1 MDSAS
6 PLLALRLCGQEHALE
21 PNRDYL
27 LGSAADCDLRL
38 PAAAAHHARLVVTG
52 TGVELVDLGTPAGTR
67 CNGERVDRRQ
77 LAVGDGL
84 RFGDGEVE
92 AFVVR
97 DLGTAAI
104 VPLPAM
110 RQARAFTA
118 VRVAAAALRQEG
130 GETLQQAMAREL
142 RRAPWFA
149 LSLLAHALLLLVLWA
164 CLPDHTPSGRNR
176 ATVNI
181 DLAGQLPAAAEGP
194 PTPPEIVIEPT
205 DPTIDPPATPTPPAP
220 AEDRPAREAEGAA
233 PRPSLPQE
241 NARLGARA
249 SPSSSAPHIGGG
261 NDVGGLGSGGF
272 RQTVSDLRKSGLE
285 IVFVFDSTG
294 SMTRTIQDTKA
305 TIAQMLAVLRALV
318 PDARIGLVTY
328 RDRDNREEYIV
339 RQMPLGLDYWR
350 AANFVQFITAEGG
363 GDRPEDVRAGLR
375 AAFQQS
381 WRNDARRV
389 VVLAGDAPPHA
400 TDMSRV
406 LSETRAFV
414 ANGRSFVHTLVTS
427 PQEAGADTREAF
439 TEIAQAGKGICQGM
453 DSRDRVLQRVLTL
466 AFGREFSE
474 DMATVIAQVQRDE
487 DRVDVQS
494 LALARRG
501 GVDLARALR
510 QTPVPQELWNA
521 LVRRPHRA
529 VTNQLIEILAAG
541 ETPEPTRHAVA
552 AALQRILELP
562 LPPIDPLADAITP
575 NRMLGQLR
583 MLAARL
589 PE

>member
-1 MDSAS
+1 MDPAS

-27 LGSAADCDLRL
+27 LGSAAECDLRL
-38 PAAAAHHARLVVTG
+38 PTAAAHHARLVVTAA
-52 TGVELVDLGTPAGTR
+52 GVELIDLGSAAGTR
-67 CNGERVDRRQ
+67 CNGERVDRRR
-77 LAVGDGL
+77 LAIGDGL
-84 RFGDGEVE
+84 RFGDGDQE

-97 DLGTAAI
+97 DLGTATI

-110 RQARAFTA
+110 RRARASTT
-118 VRVAAAALRQEG
+118 VRAAAAALRADG

-164 CLPDHTPSGRNR
+164 CLPDRLPSGRER

-181 DLAGQLPAAAEGP
+181 DVAGELPVAIDGP
-194 PTPPEIVIEPT
+194 PTPPEVVIEPAE
-205 DPTIDPPATPTPPAP
+205 PTVEPPATPTPPAP
-220 AEDRPAREAEGAA
+220 AEEQPAREADGAA
-233 PRPSLPQE
+233 PRPSLPLDH
-241 NARLGARA
+241 AALGIRA
-249 SPSSSAPHIGGG
+249 APSSSAPGTGRA
-261 NDVGGLGSGGF
+261 NDVGALGSGGF
-272 RQTVSDLRKSGLE
+272 RKTVSDLRKSGLE

-305 TIAQMLAVLRALV
+305 TIGQMLAVLRALV

-339 RQMPLGLDYWR
+339 RQVPLGLDYWR
-350 AANFVQFITAEGG
+350 ATNFVQFVTAEGG

-375 AAFQQS
+375 AAYQQA
-381 WRNDARRV
+381 WRNDSRRV

-400 TDMSRV
+400 TDLSR
-406 LSETRAFV
+406 LLGETRAFA

-427 PQEAGADTREAF
+427 PQEAGADTRDAF
-439 TEIAQAGKGICQGM
+439 ADIAAAGKGICQGI
-453 DSRDRVLQRVLTL
+453 DARDRVLQRVLTL

-474 DMATVIAQVQRDE
+474 DMATVVAQVQRDE
-487 DRVDVQS
+487 ERVDVQS

-501 GVDLARALR
+501 GTDLTRALR
-510 QTPVPQELWNA
+510 QTPLPQELWNA

-562 LPPIDPLADAITP
+562 LPPIDPLAETTAP